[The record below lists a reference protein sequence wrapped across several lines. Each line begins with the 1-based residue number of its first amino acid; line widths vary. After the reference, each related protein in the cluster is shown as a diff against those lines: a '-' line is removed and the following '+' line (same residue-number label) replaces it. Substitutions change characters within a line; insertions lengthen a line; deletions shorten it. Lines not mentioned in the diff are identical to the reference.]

1 MKEPFIQFLQQ
12 DLGVSA
18 AQIELAL
25 RHIQEAPTQ
34 LPIILWQYGFV
45 NLGQL
50 DKIYD
55 WLETIMSVGNGQM

>member
-1 MKEPFIQFLQQ
+1 MKDQLIQFLQQ
-12 DLGVSA
+12 DLGVSS

-25 RHIQEAPTQ
+25 RHVQEAPNQ

-50 DKIYD
+50 DQIFD
-55 WLETIMSVGNGQM
+55 WLETLVSAANS